1 MGIKYLRLDKHMPI
15 HETRDIKCPE
25 SSCSTSEKLYNEVSL
40 KYYIN
45 YKHKRIK
52 LLCGIE
58 DCSFSCTSI
67 LSV

>member
-45 YKHKRIK
+45 YN
-52 LLCGIE
+52 GINE
-58 DCSFSCTSI
+58 GFDVPTGDDDGGQR
-67 LSV
+67 